1 MDAATPARRAVL
13 AAGTSWGSGAGD
25 SGPRGR
31 VPHKDTL
38 SGIRGRRGRGRCARA
53 RGSPPPGS
61 RSRRRTRGGGW
72 GWGGG
77 WQGGG
82 GEDEGPRGRRGAGGG
97 QLGSA
102 PGPRGGHFTSGA
114 VPRPR
119 RLCTSP
125 TLGGF
130 FSPPQPP
137 SPLGDGEG
145 GVPAPRRPGRAAGP
159 VPRRG
164 PTGQGRKGGVVRGGC
179 GAPAAPAAG
188 RGARGS
194 GVRGLRGGAAGAGAQ
209 AAAGPWRRRDRGRGA
224 RRGEDGERA
233 GSRYLYWAAAAAAA
247 APLWVNPK

>member
-1 MDAATPARRAVL
+1 MDAATPAKRAVL

-53 RGSPPPGS
+53 LRGSPPPGS

-72 GWGGG
+72 GWGGRLAG
-77 WQGGG
+77 RR
-82 GEDEGPRGRRGAGGG
+82 RGRRGAPGKTRGRRRAARLRSRAAG
-97 QLGSA
+97 RPFYLRGRPKA
-102 PGPRGGHFTSGA
+102 PAALHVPDPRWS
-114 VPRPR
+114 
-119 RLCTSP
+119 L
-125 TLGGF
+125 L
-130 FSPPQPP
+130 PPQPP

-145 GVPAPRRPGRAAGP
+145 GCPLPDAPAGQPARSPGGVQRGREGRAGWCGEGAGP
-159 VPRRG
+159 RPRL
-164 PTGQGRKGGVVRGGC
+164 P
-179 GAPAAPAAG
+179 
-188 RGARGS
+188 RGAGAS

>member
-1 MDAATPARRAVL
+1 MDAATRARRAVL

-53 RGSPPPGS
+53 SGRGPSAHPLPVPGAEGGPEVGGGGGGETG
-61 RSRRRTRGGGW
+61 RAEAGKTRGP
-72 GWGGG
+72 
-77 WQGGG
+77 
-82 GEDEGPRGRRGAGGG
+82 GEDEGPAAGSSAPLQGRGEAILPPGPSQGPGGPARPRPSVVSSPPNHPHPSGTGRGGCPLPDAPAGQPARSPGGVQRGREGRAGWCGEGAG
-97 QLGSA
+97 
-102 PGPRGGHFTSGA
+102 
-114 VPRPR
+114 PRPR
-119 RLCTSP
+119 LP
-125 TLGGF
+125 
-130 FSPPQPP
+130 
-137 SPLGDGEG
+137 
-145 GVPAPRRPGRAAGP
+145 
-159 VPRRG
+159 
-164 PTGQGRKGGVVRGGC
+164 
-179 GAPAAPAAG
+179 
-188 RGARGS
+188 RGS